1 MRESGRERKGSVALR
16 SSVTPHLAFFFIL
29 CLHHSI
35 SCSPTAYLSSEWQYE
50 DKTSSIE
57 GHRTIVYAY
66 ALSASPPGH

>member
-16 SSVTPHLAFFFIL
+16 SSVTAHLAFPIPF
-29 CLHHSI
+29 LHHSI